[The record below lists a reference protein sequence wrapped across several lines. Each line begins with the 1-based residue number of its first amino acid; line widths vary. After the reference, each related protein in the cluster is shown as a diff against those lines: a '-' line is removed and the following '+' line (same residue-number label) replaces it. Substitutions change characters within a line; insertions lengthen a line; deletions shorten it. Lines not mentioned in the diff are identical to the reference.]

1 MAILEIKDVSH
12 CYSGAGKPALEGIS
26 LKLESG
32 QHAALIGANGSGKS
46 TLAKIAAGLL
56 QPTSGD
62 VVLIGAGEFTGWHG
76 IGLLLQNPDEQFLS
90 SDVESEIAW
99 GLENLALPPD
109 EMQRRVEEVLE
120 RFELADKKEFS
131 PETLSDGWKQIT
143 NLAATVA
150 MQPQFLILDEV
161 TAFLDPYWTAKVRA
175 MAAELTES
183 SGLLWVTSNT
193 REVLSADR
201 IFLLHEGRLIEEGTP
216 DEILRKGHHNLLG
229 MGLEPVPEW
238 MWDEVSR

>member
-1 MAILEIKDVSH
+1 VAILEIKNVSH
-12 CYSGAGKPALEGIS
+12 CYSGASKPALEGIS

-32 QHAALIGANGSGKS
+32 QHSALIGANGSGKS

-62 VVLIGAGEFTGWHG
+62 VVLTGSGDFSGWHG
-76 IGLLLQNPDEQFLS
+76 IGLLLQNPDEQFIS

-99 GLENLALPPD
+99 GLENLALPLD
-109 EMQRRVEEVLE
+109 EMQRRVKDVLE
-120 RFELADKKEFS
+120 RFELADKKELS

-161 TAFLDPYWTAKVRA
+161 TAFLDPYWKAKVSA

-183 SGLLWVTSNT
+183 SGLLWITSNT

-201 IFLLHEGRLIEEGTP
+201 IFLLHEGRLIEEGSP
-216 DEILRKGHHNLLG
+216 DEILRMDHLEE
-229 MGLEPVPEW
+229 MGLEPVPDW